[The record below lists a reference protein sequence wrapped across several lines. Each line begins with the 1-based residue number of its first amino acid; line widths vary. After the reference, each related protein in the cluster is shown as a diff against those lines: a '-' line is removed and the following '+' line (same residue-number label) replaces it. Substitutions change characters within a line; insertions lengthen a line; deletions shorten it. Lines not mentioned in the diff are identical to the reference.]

1 MINNK
6 SLKNLKS
13 NSERTPKQRAELARK
28 AGIKSGVARKEK
40 ANFKRTLEQILESKT
55 TGSLITTLNALGI
68 NTSKNQTILE
78 SLIQLATIKAMA
90 DNTTLIHLV
99 RFLEFARDTLGDN
112 KQENNSQTLII
123 PSQELIDNVM
133 GKLKEL

>member
-40 ANFKRTLEQILESKT
+40 AKIKKTLEQILESNT
-55 TGSLITTLNALGI
+55 TGSLITTLNAFGI

>member
-99 RFLEFARDTLGDN
+99 RFLEFARDILGDN

>member
-6 SLKNLKS
+6 SIKNLKS

-40 ANFKRTLEQILESKT
+40 ANFKKTLEQILESNT
-55 TGSLITTLNALGI
+55 TGSLITTLNAFGI

-90 DNTTLIHLV
+90 DNTSLTHLI
-99 RFLEFARDTLGDN
+99 RFLEFARDTLGNN

>member
-112 KQENNSQTLII
+112 KQEINSQTLII